1 MSTNKK
7 TTNATQQLNNFV
19 VEHFEATE
27 TNSSAN
33 TINKF
38 AELVL
43 GWFNE
48 TLTENE
54 SIVFETT
61 ENQIFTM
68 AKYNRGGLKD
78 ASGFLKQEI
87 NRTFENNVKSA
98 VQLAHIWY
106 SKENKDITRNTKQS
120 NYFYISNNKMV
131 VKSKYSNASKTIKD
145 KNEVVRLPLSEINDF
160 YNNVFEIK
168 KGKTERK
175 NFLNMLESL
184 NTTLFKSLISSNY
197 IVDTETND
205 FDMTY
210 TKLAEKLQTQSDAS
224 IEVSKNLIQLTSF
237 FTDLLNYLD
246 NQDNIAKNGDV
257 IINEQ
262 LDKQI
267 KLFVNNQIKINNS
280 IDIKESY
287 KVKQVLV
294 EFYPNQKEIK
304 KTGS

>member
-1 MSTNKK
+1 MTKIKN
-7 TTNATQQLNNFV
+7 NATQQLNEFV
-19 VEHFEATE
+19 VEHFKQTE

-33 TINKF
+33 TISKF

-98 VQLAHIWY
+98 VQLAHVWY
-106 SKENKDITRNTKQS
+106 SKENKDISRNTKQS
-120 NYFYISNNKMV
+120 KYFYIANNKMV
-131 VKSKYSNASKTIKD
+131 VKSNFSNANKSVKE
-145 KNEVVRLPLSEINDF
+145 KNEYIRLPLSEINDF

-184 NTTLFKSLISSNY
+184 NTSLFKALISSNY
-197 IVDTETND
+197 TVDNETNN
-205 FDMTY
+205 FDMEY
-210 TKLAEKLQTQSDAS
+210 KKLAEKLQTQSDAS
-224 IEVSKNLIQLTSF
+224 IEISKNLIQLTSF

-246 NQDNIAKNGDV
+246 DENNIASNGDV
-257 IINEQ
+257 IINDA

-267 KLFVNNQIKINNS
+267 KLFVTNQIKINNA

-287 KVKQVLV
+287 KVNQVLV
-294 EFYPNQKEIK
+294 EFNPDKKEIK
-304 KTGS
+304 KRA

>member
-1 MSTNKK
+1 MTKIKN
-7 TTNATQQLNNFV
+7 NATQQLNNFV
-19 VEHFEATE
+19 VKHFEATE

-33 TINKF
+33 TINEF

-43 GWFNE
+43 SWFNE

-54 SIVFETT
+54 SIVFETI

-106 SKENKDITRNTKQS
+106 SKENKDMTRNTKQS
-120 NYFYISNNKMV
+120 KYFYIANNKMI
-131 VKSKYSNASKTIKD
+131 VKSNFSNASKAIKE
-145 KNEVVRLPLSEINDF
+145 KNETVRLPLSEINDF

-175 NFLNMLESL
+175 NFLSMLESL

-197 IVDTETND
+197 TVDNETNN
-205 FDMTY
+205 FDMEY
-210 TKLAEKLQTQSDAS
+210 KKLAEKFQDQSEAS

-237 FTDLLNYLD
+237 FTDLLNYID
-246 NQDNIAKNGDV
+246 DEKNIASNGDV
-257 IINEQ
+257 IISKE
-262 LDKQI
+262 LDQQI
-267 KLFVNNQIKINNS
+267 KLFVSNQIKINNA

-294 EFYPNQKEIK
+294 EFNPKEAVK
-304 KTGS
+304 KSA

>member
-1 MSTNKK
+1 MTKIKN
-7 TTNATQQLNNFV
+7 NATQQLNKFV

-33 TINKF
+33 TINQF

-54 SIVFETT
+54 SIVFETI

-106 SKENKDITRNTKQS
+106 SKENKDVARNTKQS
-120 NYFYISNNKMV
+120 KYFYIANNKMI
-131 VKSKYSNASKTIKD
+131 VKSNFSNASKAIKE
-145 KNEVVRLPLSEINDF
+145 KNETVRLPLTEINDF

-175 NFLNMLESL
+175 NFLSMLESL

-197 IVDTETND
+197 TVDNETNN
-205 FDMTY
+205 FDMEY
-210 TKLAEKLQTQSDAS
+210 KKLAEKFQDQSEAS

-237 FTDLLNYLD
+237 FTDLLNYID
-246 NQDNIAKNGDV
+246 DEKNIASNGDV
-257 IINEQ
+257 IISKE

-267 KLFVNNQIKINNS
+267 KLFVSNQIKINNA

-287 KVKQVLV
+287 KVNQVLV
-294 EFYPNQKEIK
+294 EFNPKEAVK
-304 KTGS
+304 KSA

>member
-1 MSTNKK
+1 MTKIKN
-7 TTNATQQLNNFV
+7 NATQQLNKFV

-33 TINKF
+33 TINQF

-54 SIVFETT
+54 SIVFETI

-106 SKENKDITRNTKQS
+106 SKENKDVARNTKQS
-120 NYFYISNNKMV
+120 KYFYIANNKMI
-131 VKSKYSNASKTIKD
+131 VKSNFSNASKAIKE
-145 KNEVVRLPLSEINDF
+145 KNETVRLPLSEINDF

-175 NFLNMLESL
+175 NFLSMLESL

-197 IVDTETND
+197 TVDNETNN
-205 FDMTY
+205 FDMEY
-210 TKLAEKLQTQSDAS
+210 KKLAEKFQDQSEAS

-237 FTDLLNYLD
+237 FTDLLNYID
-246 NQDNIAKNGDV
+246 DEKNIASNGDV
-257 IINEQ
+257 IISKE
-262 LDKQI
+262 LDQQI
-267 KLFVNNQIKINNS
+267 KLFVSNQIKINNA

-294 EFYPNQKEIK
+294 EFNPKEAVK
-304 KTGS
+304 KSA

>member
-1 MSTNKK
+1 MTKIKN
-7 TTNATQQLNNFV
+7 NATQQLNKFV

-54 SIVFETT
+54 SIVFETI

-120 NYFYISNNKMV
+120 KYFYIANNKMI
-131 VKSKYSNASKTIKD
+131 VKSNFSNASKAIKE
-145 KNEVVRLPLSEINDF
+145 KNENVRLPLSEINDF

-175 NFLNMLESL
+175 NFLSMLESL

-197 IVDTETND
+197 TVDNETNN
-205 FDMTY
+205 FDMEY
-210 TKLAEKLQTQSDAS
+210 KKLAEKFQDQSEAS

-237 FTDLLNYLD
+237 FTDLLNYID
-246 NQDNIAKNGDV
+246 DEKNIASNGDV
-257 IINEQ
+257 IISKE
-262 LDKQI
+262 LDQQI
-267 KLFVNNQIKINNS
+267 KLFVSNQIKINNA

-294 EFYPNQKEIK
+294 EFNPKEAVK
-304 KTGS
+304 KSA

>member
-1 MSTNKK
+1 MTKIKN
-7 TTNATQQLNNFV
+7 NATQQLNKFV

-43 GWFNE
+43 SWFNE

-54 SIVFETT
+54 SIVFETI

-106 SKENKDITRNTKQS
+106 SKENKDMTRNTKQS
-120 NYFYISNNKMV
+120 KYFYIANNKMI
-131 VKSKYSNASKTIKD
+131 VKSNFSNASKAIKE
-145 KNEVVRLPLSEINDF
+145 KNETVRLPLSEINDF

-175 NFLNMLESL
+175 NFLSMLESL

-197 IVDTETND
+197 TVDNETND
-205 FDMTY
+205 FDMEY
-210 TKLAEKLQTQSDAS
+210 HKLAQKFQDQSEAS

-237 FTDLLNYLD
+237 FTDLLNYID
-246 NQDNIAKNGDV
+246 DEKNIASNGDV
-257 IINEQ
+257 IISKE
-262 LDKQI
+262 LDQQI
-267 KLFVNNQIKINNS
+267 KLFVSNQIKINNA
-280 IDIKESY
+280 IDIKEKY

-294 EFYPNQKEIK
+294 EFNPKQAVK
-304 KTGS
+304 KSA

>member
-1 MSTNKK
+1 MTKIKN
-7 TTNATQQLNNFV
+7 NATQQLNKFV

-33 TINKF
+33 TINQF

-54 SIVFETT
+54 SIVFETI

-106 SKENKDITRNTKQS
+106 SKENKDISRNTKQS
-120 NYFYISNNKMV
+120 KYFYIANNKMM
-131 VKSKYSNASKTIKD
+131 VKSNFSNASKAIKE
-145 KNEVVRLPLSEINDF
+145 KNEIVRLPLSEINDF

-175 NFLNMLESL
+175 NFLSMLESL

-197 IVDTETND
+197 TVDNETNN
-205 FDMTY
+205 FDMEY
-210 TKLAEKLQTQSDAS
+210 KKLAEKFQDQSEAS

-237 FTDLLNYLD
+237 FTDLLNYID
-246 NQDNIAKNGDV
+246 DEKNIASNGDV
-257 IINEQ
+257 VISKE
-262 LDKQI
+262 LDQQI
-267 KLFVNNQIKINNS
+267 KLFVSNQIKINNA

-294 EFYPNQKEIK
+294 EFNPKEAVK
-304 KTGS
+304 KSA

>member
-1 MSTNKK
+1 MTKIKN
-7 TTNATQQLNNFV
+7 NATQQLNKFV

-33 TINKF
+33 TINQF

-54 SIVFETT
+54 SIVFETI

-106 SKENKDITRNTKQS
+106 SKENKDVARNTKQS
-120 NYFYISNNKMV
+120 KYFYIANNKMI
-131 VKSKYSNASKTIKD
+131 VKSNFSNASKAIKE
-145 KNEVVRLPLSEINDF
+145 KNETVRLPLSEINDF

-175 NFLNMLESL
+175 NFLSMLESL

-197 IVDTETND
+197 TVDNETNN
-205 FDMTY
+205 FDMEY
-210 TKLAEKLQTQSDAS
+210 KKLAEKFQDQSEAS
-224 IEVSKNLIQLTSF
+224 IEVSKNLIQLTRF
-237 FTDLLNYLD
+237 FTDLLNYID
-246 NQDNIAKNGDV
+246 DEKNIASNGDV
-257 IINEQ
+257 IISKE
-262 LDKQI
+262 LDQQI
-267 KLFVNNQIKINNS
+267 KLFVSNQIKINNA

-294 EFYPNQKEIK
+294 EFNPKEAVK
-304 KTGS
+304 KSA

>member
-1 MSTNKK
+1 MTKIKN
-7 TTNATQQLNNFV
+7 NATQQLNNFV
-19 VEHFEATE
+19 VKHFEATE

-33 TINKF
+33 TINEF

-43 GWFNE
+43 SWFNE

-54 SIVFETT
+54 SIVFETI

-106 SKENKDITRNTKQS
+106 SKENKDMTRNTKQS
-120 NYFYISNNKMV
+120 KYFYIANNKMI
-131 VKSKYSNASKTIKD
+131 VKSNFSNASKAIKE
-145 KNEVVRLPLSEINDF
+145 KNETVRLPLSEINDF

-175 NFLNMLESL
+175 NFLSMLESL

-197 IVDTETND
+197 TVDNETND
-205 FDMTY
+205 FDMEY
-210 TKLAEKLQTQSDAS
+210 HKLAQKFQDQSEAS

-237 FTDLLNYLD
+237 FTDLLNYID
-246 NQDNIAKNGDV
+246 DEKNIASNGDV
-257 IINEQ
+257 IISKE
-262 LDKQI
+262 LDQQI
-267 KLFVNNQIKINNS
+267 KLFVSNQIKINNA
-280 IDIKESY
+280 IDIKEKY

-294 EFYPNQKEIK
+294 EFNPKQAVK
-304 KTGS
+304 KSA

>member
-1 MSTNKK
+1 MTKIKN
-7 TTNATQQLNNFV
+7 NATQQLNKFV

-33 TINKF
+33 TINQF

-54 SIVFETT
+54 SIVFETI

-106 SKENKDITRNTKQS
+106 SKENKDVARNTKQS
-120 NYFYISNNKMV
+120 KYFYIANNKMI
-131 VKSKYSNASKTIKD
+131 VKSNFSNASKSIKE
-145 KNEVVRLPLSEINDF
+145 KNETVRLPLSEINDF

-175 NFLNMLESL
+175 NFLSMLESL

-197 IVDTETND
+197 TVDNETNN
-205 FDMTY
+205 FDMEY
-210 TKLAEKLQTQSDAS
+210 KKLAEKFQDQSEAS

-237 FTDLLNYLD
+237 FTDLLNYID
-246 NQDNIAKNGDV
+246 DEKNIASNGDV
-257 IINEQ
+257 IISKE
-262 LDKQI
+262 LDQQI
-267 KLFVNNQIKINNS
+267 KLFVSNQIKINNA

-294 EFYPNQKEIK
+294 EFNPKEAVK
-304 KTGS
+304 KSA

>member
-1 MSTNKK
+1 MTKIKN
-7 TTNATQQLNNFV
+7 NATQQLNKFV

-43 GWFNE
+43 SWFNE

-54 SIVFETT
+54 SIVFETI

-120 NYFYISNNKMV
+120 KYFYIANNKMV
-131 VKSKYSNASKTIKD
+131 VRSNFSNASKAIKE
-145 KNEVVRLPLSEINDF
+145 KNETVRLPLSEINDF

-175 NFLNMLESL
+175 NFLSMLESL

-197 IVDTETND
+197 TVDNETND
-205 FDMTY
+205 FDMEY
-210 TKLAEKLQTQSDAS
+210 HKLAQKFQDQSEAS

-237 FTDLLNYLD
+237 FTDLLNYID
-246 NQDNIAKNGDV
+246 DEKNIASNGDV
-257 IINEQ
+257 IISKE
-262 LDKQI
+262 LDQQI
-267 KLFVNNQIKINNS
+267 KLFVSNQIKINNA

-294 EFYPNQKEIK
+294 EFNPKEAVK
-304 KTGS
+304 KSA

>member
-1 MSTNKK
+1 MTKIKN
-7 TTNATQQLNNFV
+7 NATQQLNNFV
-19 VEHFEATE
+19 VKHFEATE

-33 TINKF
+33 TINEF

-43 GWFNE
+43 SWFNE

-54 SIVFETT
+54 SIVFETI

-120 NYFYISNNKMV
+120 KYFYIANNKMI
-131 VKSKYSNASKTIKD
+131 VKSNFSNASKAIKE
-145 KNEVVRLPLSEINDF
+145 KNETVRLPLSEINDF

-175 NFLNMLESL
+175 NFLSMLESL

-197 IVDTETND
+197 TVDNETND
-205 FDMTY
+205 FDMEY
-210 TKLAEKLQTQSDAS
+210 KKLAEKFQDQSEAS

-237 FTDLLNYLD
+237 FTDLLNYID
-246 NQDNIAKNGDV
+246 DEKNIASNGDV
-257 IINEQ
+257 IISKE
-262 LDKQI
+262 LDQQI
-267 KLFVNNQIKINNS
+267 KLFVSNQIKINNA
-280 IDIKESY
+280 IDIKEKY

-294 EFYPNQKEIK
+294 EFNPKQAVK
-304 KTGS
+304 KSA

>member
-1 MSTNKK
+1 MTKIKN
-7 TTNATQQLNNFV
+7 NATQQLNKFV

-33 TINKF
+33 TINEF

-54 SIVFETT
+54 SIVFETI

-106 SKENKDITRNTKQS
+106 SKENKDVARNTKQS
-120 NYFYISNNKMV
+120 KYFYIANNKMI
-131 VKSKYSNASKTIKD
+131 VKSNFSNASKAIKE
-145 KNEVVRLPLSEINDF
+145 KNETVRLPLSEINDF

-175 NFLNMLESL
+175 NFLSMLEGL

-197 IVDTETND
+197 TVDNETND
-205 FDMTY
+205 FDMEY
-210 TKLAEKLQTQSDAS
+210 KKLAEKFQDQSEAS

-237 FTDLLNYLD
+237 FTDLLNYID
-246 NQDNIAKNGDV
+246 DEKNIASNGNV
-257 IINEQ
+257 IISKE
-262 LDKQI
+262 LDQQI
-267 KLFVNNQIKINNS
+267 KLFVSNQIKINNA

-294 EFYPNQKEIK
+294 EFNPKEAVK
-304 KTGS
+304 KSA

>member
-1 MSTNKK
+1 MTKIKN
-7 TTNATQQLNNFV
+7 NATQQLNKFV

-33 TINKF
+33 TINQF

-54 SIVFETT
+54 SIVFETI

-106 SKENKDITRNTKQS
+106 SKENKDVARNTKQS
-120 NYFYISNNKMV
+120 KYFYIANNKMI
-131 VKSKYSNASKTIKD
+131 VKSNFSNASKAIKE
-145 KNEVVRLPLSEINDF
+145 KNETVRLPLSEINDF

-175 NFLNMLESL
+175 NFLSMLESL

-197 IVDTETND
+197 TVDNETNN
-205 FDMTY
+205 FDMEY
-210 TKLAEKLQTQSDAS
+210 KKLAEKFQDQSEAS

-237 FTDLLNYLD
+237 FTDLLNYID
-246 NQDNIAKNGDV
+246 DEKNIASNGDV
-257 IINEQ
+257 IISKE

-267 KLFVNNQIKINNS
+267 KLFVSNQIKINNA

-294 EFYPNQKEIK
+294 EFNPKEAVK
-304 KTGS
+304 KSA

>member
-1 MSTNKK
+1 MTKIKN
-7 TTNATQQLNNFV
+7 NATQQLNNFV
-19 VEHFEATE
+19 VKHFEATE

-33 TINKF
+33 TINEF

-48 TLTENE
+48 TLKENE
-54 SIVFETT
+54 SIVFETI

-106 SKENKDITRNTKQS
+106 SKENKDMTRNTKQS
-120 NYFYISNNKMV
+120 KYFYIANNKMI
-131 VKSKYSNASKTIKD
+131 VKSNFSNASKAIKE
-145 KNEVVRLPLSEINDF
+145 KNETVRLPLSEINDF

-175 NFLNMLESL
+175 NFLSMLESL

-197 IVDTETND
+197 TVDNETNN
-205 FDMTY
+205 FDMEY
-210 TKLAEKLQTQSDAS
+210 KKLAEKFQDQSEAS

-237 FTDLLNYLD
+237 FTDLLNYID
-246 NQDNIAKNGDV
+246 DEKNIASNGDV
-257 IINEQ
+257 IISKE
-262 LDKQI
+262 LDQQI
-267 KLFVNNQIKINNS
+267 KLFVSNQIKINNA

-287 KVKQVLV
+287 KVNQVLV
-294 EFYPNQKEIK
+294 EFNPKEAVK
-304 KTGS
+304 KSA

>member
-7 TTNATQQLNNFV
+7 TTNATQQLSSFV
-19 VEHFEATE
+19 VSHFEATE

-33 TINKF
+33 TIKEF
-38 AELVL
+38 SELVL

-54 SIVFETT
+54 SIVFETI

-78 ASGFLKQEI
+78 NSGFLRQEI

-106 SKENKDITRNTKQS
+106 SKENKDVARNTKQS
-120 NYFYISNNKMV
+120 KYFYISNNKMV
-131 VKSKYSNASKTIKD
+131 VKSQFSNANKSIKE
-145 KNEVVRLPLSEINDF
+145 KNETVRLPLSEINDF
-160 YNNVFEIK
+160 YNNVFGIK

-184 NTTLFKSLISSNY
+184 NTTLFTKLISSNY
-197 IVDTETND
+197 TVDNETND
-205 FDMTY
+205 FDMEY
-210 TKLAEKLQTQSDAS
+210 KKLAEKFQTQSNDS

-237 FTDLLNYLD
+237 FTDLLNYID
-246 NQDNIAKNGDV
+246 DEKNIASNGDV
-257 IINEQ
+257 LISKE
-262 LDKQI
+262 LDQQI
-267 KLFVNNQIKINNS
+267 KLFVSNQIKINNS
-280 IDIKESY
+280 INENQSY

-294 EFYPNQKEIK
+294 EFNPNQKEVK

>member
-1 MSTNKK
+1 MTKIKN
-7 TTNATQQLNNFV
+7 NATQQLNKFV

-33 TINKF
+33 TINQF

-54 SIVFETT
+54 SIVFETI

-106 SKENKDITRNTKQS
+106 SKENKDVARNTKQS
-120 NYFYISNNKMV
+120 KYFYIANNKMI
-131 VKSKYSNASKTIKD
+131 VKSNFSNASKSIKE
-145 KNEVVRLPLSEINDF
+145 KNETVRLPLSEINDF

-175 NFLNMLESL
+175 NFLSMLESL

-197 IVDTETND
+197 TVDNETNN
-205 FDMTY
+205 FHMEY
-210 TKLAEKLQTQSDAS
+210 KKLAEKFQDQSEAS

-237 FTDLLNYLD
+237 FTDLLNYID
-246 NQDNIAKNGDV
+246 DEKNIASNGDV
-257 IINEQ
+257 IISKE
-262 LDKQI
+262 LDQQI
-267 KLFVNNQIKINNS
+267 KLFVSNQIKINNA

-294 EFYPNQKEIK
+294 EFNPKEAVK
-304 KTGS
+304 KSA

>member
-1 MSTNKK
+1 MTKIKN
-7 TTNATQQLNNFV
+7 NATQQLNKFV

-33 TINKF
+33 TINQF

-54 SIVFETT
+54 SIVFETI

-106 SKENKDITRNTKQS
+106 SKENKDVARNTKQS
-120 NYFYISNNKMV
+120 KYFYIANNKMI
-131 VKSKYSNASKTIKD
+131 VKSNFSNASKAIKE
-145 KNEVVRLPLSEINDF
+145 KNETVRLPLSEINDF

-175 NFLNMLESL
+175 NFLSMLESL

-197 IVDTETND
+197 TVDNETNN
-205 FDMTY
+205 FDMEY
-210 TKLAEKLQTQSDAS
+210 KKLAEKFQDQSEAS

-237 FTDLLNYLD
+237 FTDLLNYID
-246 NQDNIAKNGDV
+246 DEKNIASNGDV
-257 IINEQ
+257 IISKE

-267 KLFVNNQIKINNS
+267 KLFVSNQIKINNA

-287 KVKQVLV
+287 KVNQVLV
-294 EFYPNQKEIK
+294 EFNPKEAVK
-304 KTGS
+304 KSA

>member
-7 TTNATQQLNNFV
+7 MTNATQQLNSFV
-19 VEHFEATE
+19 VKHFEATE

-33 TINKF
+33 TINEF

-54 SIVFETT
+54 SIVFETI

-106 SKENKDITRNTKQS
+106 SKENKDVARNTKQS
-120 NYFYISNNKMV
+120 KYFYIANNKMI
-131 VKSKYSNASKTIKD
+131 VKSNFSNASKAIKE
-145 KNEVVRLPLSEINDF
+145 KNETVRLPLSEINDF

-175 NFLNMLESL
+175 NFLSMLESL

-197 IVDTETND
+197 TVDNETNK
-205 FDMTY
+205 FDMEY
-210 TKLAEKLQTQSDAS
+210 KKLAEKFQTQSDAS
-224 IEVSKNLIQLTSF
+224 IEISKNLIQLTCF
-237 FTDLLNYLD
+237 FTDLLNYID
-246 NQDNIAKNGDV
+246 DEKNIASNGDV
-257 IINEQ
+257 IISKE
-262 LDKQI
+262 LDQQI
-267 KLFVNNQIKINNS
+267 KLFVSNQIKINNA

-287 KVKQVLV
+287 KVNQVLV
-294 EFYPNQKEIK
+294 EFNPKEAVK
-304 KTGS
+304 KSA